1 MALRG
6 PRANHEKAANY
17 HLRSFKSSVG
27 RGLQALRDG
36 DCPGAF
42 SELGASQLYKGEYY
56 AALAAA
62 TGTPPGDIPG
72 GAAVA
77 TIDGARLAVG
87 VERHC
92 LIDRRRKGAPRLRL
106 VR

>member
-17 HLRSFKSSVG
+17 HLRSFKGSVG

-42 SELGASQLYKGEYY
+42 SELGAAQLYKGEYY

-62 TGTPPGDIPG
+62 TGTPPGEIPR
-72 GAAVA
+72 GAGVA
-77 TIDGARLAVG
+77 TIDGARLEVG
-87 VERHC
+87 VARHC